1 MKQIVVPNA
10 SLTTVAAVA
19 ARRPPIRPLLH
30 EVWRS

>member
-1 MKQIVVPNA
+1 MKQIVVPIA
-10 SLTTVAAVA
+10 SLTTATVVA